1 MLAKFYQSQEINP
14 EDLEEENLEM
24 QDLEGPVDM
33 EDDDVAMEPSSGA
46 KRDFL
51 SDLFPFTRPV
61 AFYKGLM
68 EDVGRMQ
75 GVGYIIGC
83 TTTAHPALPLACR
96 LMGSDCMMLLDR
108 PAEHSLNHGQVICE
122 EYLLKKA
129 LADLPISPV
138 KRRLEVSEVQFIDGG
153 RLDDANQTTQWFS
166 ISADAADKFSGINEW
181 PGNLRD
187 ESVPLLQQQLEKYN
201 LAIADFP
208 GRGKGLITLKPLRE
222 GAHWHFQQH
231 FFRQSLQV

>member
-1 MLAKFYQSQEINP
+1 
-14 EDLEEENLEM
+14 M

-138 KRRLEVSEVQFIDGG
+138 KRRLEVSEVQLLTEGDLMMPIRLRSGSPLVPTLQTSSPASTNG
-153 RLDDANQTTQWFS
+153 RATCAMNPCRCSSSSWRSTT
-166 ISADAADKFSGINEW
+166 
-181 PGNLRD
+181 L
-187 ESVPLLQQQLEKYN
+187 PLPIFQVVEK
-201 LAIADFP
+201 A
-208 GRGKGLITLKPLRE
+208 
-222 GAHWHFQQH
+222 
-231 FFRQSLQV
+231 